1 MHRLLYSLAFALL
14 LGLSLAIK
22 FSGSVEAYSSGM
34 HENDGEIATF
44 LTAQGFA
51 IRQGES
57 GASTTGTRGGCQV
70 QVTDVS
76 PQGWHRSVIAQSA
89 AGQKLVYAFAGNIY
103 PEQPV
108 LRTTLDHYVWRLKR
122 YFRMRPPPHAVR
134 AIIISPG
141 CPADIVN
148 EAKLQ
153 ELSR

>member
-1 MHRLLYSLAFALL
+1 MHRLLYSLTFALL

-34 HENDGEIATF
+34 HENDGEIAAF
-44 LTAQGFA
+44 LTKHGFA
-51 IRQGES
+51 VRRGES
-57 GASTTGTRGGCQV
+57 GAPTTGTRGGCQV

-76 PQGWHRSVIAQSA
+76 PQGWHRAVVAQSA

-122 YFRMRPPPHAVR
+122 YFRMRPPPRAVR
-134 AIIISPG
+134 AVIISPA
-141 CPADIVN
+141 CPADVISEN
-148 EAKLQ
+148 KLQ